1 MIHPDVLKEL
11 SLFSDLDEESLRELS
26 ECVADV
32 ILDGGEWLVREG
44 ETLEFFVVLAGELE
58 LTKEVLGQK
67 VRVARFGPGEF
78 FGEAGALFQIPS
90 LSSIRAVGPSRVV
103 QFSSQQLQ
111 TLVQGP
117 SQCGVT
123 ILTTLRERLLTS
135 ERYARDLPSARV
147 VLVGAGRITDLAEL
161 RTFLKLNRVPYAW
174 VDRTRH
180 PDAVPSCVPA
190 DYINPCVVV
199 DGQQWMACTV
209 SPRELAEALAIRT
222 VPSQRVYDLVVI
234 GGGPAGL
241 AAAVYGG
248 SEGLSVALIERHA
261 VGGQA
266 GTSSRIENY
275 LGFSSGISGDDLSGR
290 AEKQAQRFGAEIVLT
305 REVQQVRKNDDGS
318 FCLILDGGDVIQA
331 RTVLLT
337 TGVEWRRLEA
347 AGLDRLVG
355 RGCYYGSGSIE
366 PPHVTGKTVF
376 IVGGGNSAGQAALY
390 VSRYAKKVT
399 IVVRGT
405 RLETSM
411 SEYLVRQITSR
422 SNIDVE
428 CETTVYA
435 VNGMGRLHSVQTRN
449 STTADELEHPV
460 DTMYIMI
467 GAEAKTDWLS
477 MSIERDEDGFVLT
490 GRDLREAGHR
500 SKGAPPFHLE
510 TSLPGFFCAG
520 DVRHGSVKRVA
531 SAVGEGS
538 IAISLIHQYLADQ
551 PNSPNGTTELLR
563 SPD

>member
-1 MIHPDVLKEL
+1 MIHPDFLKEL

-44 ETLEFFVVLAGELE
+44 ETLEFFVVLEGELE
-58 LTKEVLGQK
+58 LTKEVLDQK

-90 LSSIRAVGPSRVV
+90 LSSIRAVGPSRVA

-111 TLVQGP
+111 ALVQGP

-123 ILTTLRERLLTS
+123 ILTTLRERLLSS

-174 VDRTRH
+174 VDRSRH
-180 PDAVPSCVPA
+180 PEAVPTCIPA
-190 DYINPCVVV
+190 SYLNPCVVV
-199 DGQQWMACTV
+199 DGKQWMPCTA
-209 SPRELAEALAIRT
+209 SPRELAEALAMRT
-222 VPSQRVYDLVVI
+222 APSQQVYDLVVI

-241 AAAVYGG
+241 AASVYGG
-248 SEGLSVALIERHA
+248 SEGLSVALIERQA

-290 AEKQAQRFGAEIVLT
+290 AQKQAQRFGAEIVLT
-305 REVQQVRKNDDGS
+305 REVQQVGKEDDGS
-318 FCLILDGGDVIQA
+318 FCLVLDGEEFIQA
-331 RTVLLT
+331 RAVLLT

-347 AGLDRLVG
+347 EGLERMVG

-366 PPHVTGKTVF
+366 PPQVTGKSVF

-390 VSRYAKKVT
+390 VSRYAEKVT
-399 IVVRGT
+399 IVVRGSG
-405 RLETSM
+405 LEASM
-411 SEYLVRQITSR
+411 SEYLVRQINNR
-422 SNIDVE
+422 GNIAVE

-435 VNGMGRLHSVQTRN
+435 VGGMARLHSVFTRN
-449 STTADELEHPV
+449 SRTSDELEHRV
-460 DTMYIMI
+460 DAMYIMI
-467 GAEAKTDWLS
+467 GAEAKTHWLPT
-477 MSIERDEDGFVLT
+477 SIERDEDGFVLT
-490 GRDLREAGHR
+490 GRDLMEAGYR
-500 SKGAPPFHLE
+500 SEGVPPFHLE

-538 IAISLIHQYLADQ
+538 IAISLVHQYLANQ
-551 PNSPNGTTELLR
+551 PPPWNAPTPLVPAL
-563 SPD
+563 D